1 MQGTH
6 AAVVLCPGFY
16 PKDPETALA
25 QASAAAAEQALG
37 YTPGSQVNITPG
49 PPLDLSNGTHHQ
61 LWDAA
66 VVDGSATGEHIH
78 KLSAALAK
86 THA

>member
-6 AAVVLCPGFY
+6 PAVALYPGSY

-37 YTPGSQVNITPG
+37 YTPGSHLNITPG
-49 PPLDLSNGTHHQ
+49 PALDIEDALYSQ
-61 LWDAA
+61 LWHAA
-66 VVDGSATGEHIH
+66 VVDGLRIGG
-78 KLSAALAK
+78 LSCPDRCYSCCL
-86 THA
+86 